1 MNFDEPM
8 FKEINQFLKQ
18 DFFLLNSAFNKA
30 ILIGFIGLYSAF
42 FIGAYSPF
50 NINQWGISFYLEYI
64 ILGIAVI
71 TVSQFLLRPIFGFKK
86 FKVYS
91 LILWGIFEMLLM
103 AFVLFMIYSPA
114 FDNWS
119 DRIYDYL
126 DTIRIVGLV
135 VTVPYLLVVLYLA
148 FKEKLSAIKDD
159 GKNIPGAFPNKG
171 DKLLTITGE
180 NDKVI
185 LAIKYYQL
193 LYIKSAGNY
202 LELYYLKGEKLAK
215 ELVRGRLKELEK
227 KIVNTNVVKVHRS
240 YLVNVRH
247 ISSLKKTKKS
257 YEIIVQHI
265 PDVIIP
271 VSSGFKASFEEA
283 LKQKVSH

>member
-1 MNFDEPM
+1 ML
-8 FKEINQFLKQ
+8 KEINQFLRQ
-18 DFFLLNSAFNKA
+18 DFTLLNGPVNKA
-30 ILIGFIGLYSAF
+30 ILVVFIGLYSAF
-42 FIGAYSPF
+42 FLSVYSPF
-50 NINQWGISFYLEYI
+50 NINQWENNFYWKYVL
-64 ILGIAVI
+64 LGITVI
-71 TVSQFLLRPIFGFKK
+71 SVSQYVLRPIFGLKT

-91 LILWGIFEMLLM
+91 LILWGLFEMLLM
-103 AFVLFMIYSPA
+103 ATILHLMYAIPFQTLN
-114 FDNWS
+114 DNL
-119 DRIYDYL
+119 YDYL
-126 DTIRIVGLV
+126 HTIWIVSLV
-135 VTVPYLLVVLYLA
+135 ATVPYVLIVLYLA
-148 FKEKLSAIKDD
+148 FKEKLSAIKEKE
-159 GKNIPGAFPNKG
+159 KNISGVFPNPG

-185 LAIKYYQL
+185 LAIKYHEL
-193 LYIKSAGNY
+193 LYVKSAGNY
-202 LELYYLKGEKLAK
+202 LELYYLKGGSPTK
-215 ELVRGRLKELEK
+215 ELVRERLKELEK
-227 KIVNTNVVKVHRS
+227 KIANTNVVKVHRS